1 MGVKTSPACSGIE
14 KSNIQVLNYPA
25 LLRLCWVLCV
35 HAKSEW
41 LSFCLKERKNPE
53 VVLCFGEE
61 RQSGGSEGLL
71 VVVEVGLQEGGTP
84 PSHIFSLVST
94 CIPRQP
100 LIAYIILSQY
110 IVL

>member
-1 MGVKTSPACSGIE
+1 MGVKTSPACFGIE

-35 HAKSEW
+35 HAKGEW
-41 LSFCLKERKNPE
+41 LSFCLKERKKEKNPE

-61 RQSGGSEGLL
+61 RQSGGREVLC

-84 PSHIFSLVST
+84 PSHIFSLAST

-100 LIAYIILSQY
+100 LIAYIILSQ
-110 IVL
+110 